1 MKNHKIIPTL
11 KDVMLKAPERIKN
24 MPEFGRVAE
33 EFGIEGEHKIKGRF
47 EIGLQYHYT
56 MEPQT
61 CVCVPIE
68 DGMDVYSA
76 TQWMDAAQVAIAN
89 SINVKNNHINM
100 NVRRLGGG
108 FGAKISRNIQVACAA
123 AIAAHLLNRP
133 VRFVMTI
140 EANMN
145 IAGKRYAVIND
156 YDVEVD
162 DNGKIQKLVT
172 DYVEDM
178 GCSNNEAGEIWKQ
191 MSWKM

>member
-1 MKNHKIIPTL
+1 
-11 KDVMLKAPERIKN
+11 MLKAPERIKN

-33 EFGIEGEHKIKGRF
+33 EFEIEGEHKIKGRF

-123 AIAAHLLNRP
+123 AIATHLLNRP